1 MPITITI
8 AAVKAADPFGYGLDR
23 LWKVVGYRYVED
35 EPIALYVPSP
45 DDVDYVLWLLGRV
58 CGEEGRRL
66 GQRFACDVAEHVLPI
81 FEARY
86 PGGNRPRKAI
96 ETTRAWLDGTATD
109 EEQQAA
115 GMAAR
120 GSWLA
125 AVDAAVDA
133 AAMAAANAA
142 YWAAVTP
149 EAGLGFVAPRVVVS
163 RAVTAV
169 REKAGPWLKA
179 RAEKKERRWQMD
191 RLNELLKE

>member
-8 AAVKAADPFGYGLDR
+8 AAVRAADPLGYGLDR

-58 CGEEGRRL
+58 CGEEGRWL

-81 FEARY
+81 FERQY
-86 PGGNRPRKAI
+86 PGDSRPRMAI
-96 ETTRAWLDGTATD
+96 ETTRAWMEGAATD

-115 GMAAR
+115 E
-120 GSWLA
+120 A
-125 AVDAAVDA
+125 AVWKRAPEGWREGEVDA
-133 AAMAAANAA
+133 LSAWAAAA
-142 YWAAVTP
+142 WAATVTP

>member
-8 AAVKAADPFGYGLDR
+8 AAVRAADPLGYGLDR

-58 CGEEGRRL
+58 CGEEGRWL

-81 FEARY
+81 FERQY
-86 PGGNRPRKAI
+86 PGDSRPRMAI
-96 ETTRAWLDGTATD
+96 ETTRAWMEGAATD

-115 GMAAR
+115 EMAAR
-120 GSWLA
+120 GAWLA
-125 AVDAAVDA
+125 AVDAAAVW
-133 AAMAAANAA
+133 AANAA